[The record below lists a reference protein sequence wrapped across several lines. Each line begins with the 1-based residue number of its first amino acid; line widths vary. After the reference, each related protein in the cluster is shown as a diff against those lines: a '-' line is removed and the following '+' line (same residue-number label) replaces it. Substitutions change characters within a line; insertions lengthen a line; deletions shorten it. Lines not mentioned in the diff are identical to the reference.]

1 MARSVFVYPLL
12 AGLLTMKLLSPSR
25 PRDAEDGTPPVD
37 PHGPPP
43 EPGQTPTKLSPHPGL
58 KEQVESTQ
66 GEKEAGSDAT
76 HPGQIP
82 FAGWKHVL
90 RRVGAGFTQD
100 RVMAE
105 AAGVTFY
112 ALLALFPAMA
122 SFISIYG
129 IITDT
134 SHLGDQLAN
143 LQGIVPA
150 GGIDIIKDQITALTT
165 KSSKTL
171 GFAAILGVLISLW
184 SANSGIK
191 SLFDALNVVYHEH
204 EKRGFIRLTLI
215 SFCFTIGAILF
226 VIIALSV
233 VVAVPIVLNFIGF
246 GSMSA
251 VLLKL
256 ARWPVMFVVLTFALA
271 VIYRYGPSRNKAR
284 WQWVSWGGASAA
296 VFWIIASL
304 GFSFYVANFGNY
316 NKTYG
321 SLGAVVGFMTWI
333 WISSMVV
340 LMGAELNAELEQQ
353 TDRDSTI
360 GPEKPKGARGAF
372 KADVKT

>member
-1 MARSVFVYPLL
+1 MLYTLL
-12 AGLLTMKLLSPSR
+12 ASALTLGLVFRKSGPSTV
-25 PRDAEDGTPPVD
+25 DDTEPPAD

-43 EPGQTPTKLSPHPGL
+43 EPGQTPVKLSPHPGL
-58 KEQVESTQ
+58 KEQVDSTPAQ
-66 GEKEAGSDAT
+66 KQAGADAT

-82 FAGWKHVL
+82 IAGWKNVF
-90 RRVGAGFTQD
+90 RRVGAGFMQD

-112 ALLALFPAMA
+112 ALLALFPAIA

-129 IITDT
+129 LVTNP
-134 SHLGDQLAN
+134 SSLGDQLAS
-143 LQGIVPA
+143 LGGIVPA
-150 GGIDIIKDQITALTT
+150 GGIDIIKSQVVALTT
-165 KSSKTL
+165 KSNQTL
-171 GFAAILGVLISLW
+171 GFAAIIGVLISLW

-226 VIIALSV
+226 VIVALLV
-233 VVAVPIVLNFIGF
+233 VVAVPIVLNFIGL
-246 GSMSA
+246 GGISDMMLK
-251 VLLKL
+251 VL
-256 ARWPVMFVVLTFALA
+256 RWPVMFVVLSFALA
-271 VIYRYGPSRNKAR
+271 VIYRYGPSRNQAR
-284 WQWVSWGGASAA
+284 WQWVSWGGGTAA
-296 VFWIIASL
+296 LLWIAASL
-304 GFSFYVANFGNY
+304 VFSFYVANFGNY

-333 WISSMVV
+333 WISSMVI

-353 TDRDSTI
+353 TERDSTV
-360 GPEKPKGARGAF
+360 GPEKPKGERGAF

>member
-1 MARSVFVYPLL
+1 MARPVFYTLL
-12 AGLLTMKLLSPSR
+12 AATVALGLVFRKSEPSTVD
-25 PRDAEDGTPPVD
+25 DAPVD

-43 EPGQTPTKLSPHPGL
+43 EPGQTPIKLSPHPGL
-58 KEQVESTQ
+58 KEQVGSTLA
-66 GEKEAGSDAT
+66 EKEAGSDAT

-90 RRVGAGFTQD
+90 RRVAAGFMQD

-112 ALLALFPAMA
+112 ALLALFPAIA

-129 IITDT
+129 IITDA

-150 GGIDIIKDQITALTT
+150 GGIDIIKDQVTALTS

-215 SFCFTIGAILF
+215 SFCFTIGAIVF
-226 VIIALSV
+226 VMVALLV
-233 VVAVPIVLNFIGF
+233 VVAVPVVLNFIGL
-246 GSMSA
+246 GSFTG

-256 ARWPVMFVVLTFALA
+256 ARWPVMLLVLSFALA
-271 VIYRYGPSRNKAR
+271 VIYRYGPSRTKAR
-284 WQWVSWGGASAA
+284 WQWVSWGSACAA
-296 VFWIIASL
+296 VFWIVASL
-304 GFSFYVANFGNY
+304 VFSFYVANFSTY

-333 WISSMVV
+333 WISSIVV

-360 GPEKPKGARGAF
+360 GPEKPKGERGAF
-372 KADVKT
+372 KADIKT

>member
-1 MARSVFVYPLL
+1 MMAKTRYPLFFTAL
-12 AGLLTMKLLSPSR
+12 ALGWLLRTIDEPALDGSSALPAHEPAPGRVPMKKSPKGDMKGAVDSS
-25 PRDAEDGTPPVD
+25 PAE
-37 PHGPPP
+37 
-43 EPGQTPTKLSPHPGL
+43 KM
-58 KEQVESTQ
+58 
-66 GEKEAGSDAT
+66 AGADAT

-82 FAGWKHVL
+82 VAGWKHVL
-90 RRVGAGFTQD
+90 RRVGAGFMQD

-112 ALLALFPAMA
+112 ALLALFPAIA

-129 IITDT
+129 LVTNP

-150 GGIDIIKDQITALTT
+150 GGIDIIKAQVTALTS
-165 KSSKTL
+165 KSGSAL
-171 GFAAILGVLISLW
+171 GFAAILGILISLW

-204 EKRGFIRLTLI
+204 EKRSFIKLTLI

-226 VIIALSV
+226 VIVALAM
-233 VVAVPIVLNFIGF
+233 VVAVPIVLNFIGL
-246 GSMSA
+246 GSESGM
-251 VLLKL
+251 LLSL
-256 ARWPVMFVVLTFALA
+256 ARWPVMFLVLSAALT
-271 VIYRYGPSRNKAR
+271 VIYRYGPSRNRAR

-296 VFWIIASL
+296 VVWILASL
-304 GFSFYVANFGNY
+304 GFSFYVGNFGNY
-316 NKTYG
+316 DKTYG

-360 GPEKPKGARGAF
+360 GPEKPPGKRGAF
-372 KADVKT
+372 KADVKS

>member
-1 MARSVFVYPLL
+1 MGRPIYVYPLL
-12 AGLLTMKLLSPSR
+12 AGVLTLGFLSRNAGR
-25 PRDAEDGTPPVD
+25 PAVAGAAAD

-43 EPGQTPTKLSPHPGL
+43 APGQTPTKLSPYPGL
-58 KEQVESTQ
+58 KEQVDSSPE
-66 GEKEAGSDAT
+66 EKQAGADAT

-90 RRVGAGFTQD
+90 RRVVAGFTQD

-112 ALLALFPAMA
+112 ALLALFPAIA

-129 IITDT
+129 LVTNPASLT
-134 SHLGDQLAN
+134 NQLAN
-143 LQGIVPA
+143 LQGIVP
-150 GGIDIIKDQITALTT
+150 GGGLDIIKDQVTALTS
-165 KSSKTL
+165 KSGQTL
-171 GFAAILGVLISLW
+171 GFAAILGILISLW

-191 SLFDALNVVYHEH
+191 GLFDALNVVYHEH
-204 EKRGFIRLTLI
+204 EKRSFIKLTLI
-215 SFCFTIGAILF
+215 SFCFTIGAIVF
-226 VIIALSV
+226 VTIALSV
-233 VVAVPIVLNFIGF
+233 VVAVPIMLNFVGL
-246 GSMSA
+246 GSVSG
-251 VLLKL
+251 VLLAV
-256 ARWPVMFVVLTFALA
+256 ARWPVMFLVITLALS

-296 VFWIIASL
+296 VVWIIASL
-304 GFSFYVANFGNY
+304 AFSFYVSNFGNY

-333 WISSMVV
+333 WISSIVV

-353 TDRDSTI
+353 TDRDSTV
-360 GPEKPKGARGAF
+360 GPEKPRGTRGAF